1 MPDTVLSTG
10 RWAELGLDKG
20 DSESGPDLRNAFL
33 TMYTM
38 NYIMLYKV
46 STEKGEKIILVEL
59 IWKGFTGTV
68 SLKDRKGLDEQEG
81 EKTYQI
87 EQIG

>member
-1 MPDTVLSTG
+1 MDTASVSEGLQAIDSSIRIRCKSSPRSVLSPHQIPDTVLSTG
-10 RWAELGLDKG
+10 RWAEMGLDKG

-46 STEKGEKIILVEL
+46 STEKGI
-59 IWKGFTGTV
+59 
-68 SLKDRKGLDEQEG
+68 
-81 EKTYQI
+81 
-87 EQIG
+87 